1 VSKILIFWRTMIVIL
16 ILALL
21 LGWGLW
27 LCLRWGANG
36 VAMFPIFCT
45 ATAGLGALAVAK
57 SSWEHWTNAKE
68 AAKNGTVPLS
78 EIPKEAPHG

>member
-1 VSKILIFWRTMIVIL
+1 
-16 ILALL
+16 
-21 LGWGLW
+21 
-27 LCLRWGANG
+27 
-36 VAMFPIFCT
+36 MFPIFCT